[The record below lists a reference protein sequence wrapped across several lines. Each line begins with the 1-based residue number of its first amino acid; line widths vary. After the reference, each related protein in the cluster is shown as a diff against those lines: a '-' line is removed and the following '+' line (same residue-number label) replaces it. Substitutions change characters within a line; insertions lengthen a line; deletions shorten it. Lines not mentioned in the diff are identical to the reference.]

1 MAQAAEHTVDVRQ
14 TLTRFGLL
22 TGVKV
27 SWQPLPGGLSHH
39 VYLVRGGSSRY
50 VLRVLDAAVSAA
62 GLGIEPARELA
73 NTRTAVHSGVGPDVL
88 GALDDPPAVLLEYI
102 AGQTLSAADIPGRL
116 PAVAAA
122 CRRLHA
128 GPAFGN
134 DFDIVAKRAQLLQV
148 CARYDLTPPA
158 GYRDR
163 EGEVA
168 AIAAALGRQPLPPVP
183 CHNDL
188 LAENF
193 IAAQDGRLRIVDYQL
208 SGNNDPTFEL
218 GDIAAEAD
226 LDPDQ
231 TVALAQAYFGTGLTR
246 ALVARTRLQLI
257 LSNITWTLWF
267 TVHNGLLRRP
277 DSTFDYRAEA
287 ADKWGQACRDLDAPD
302 FGALLDAAAA
312 RTTNTP

>member
-1 MAQAAEHTVDVRQ
+1 
-14 TLTRFGLL
+14 
-22 TGVKV
+22 
-27 SWQPLPGGLSHH
+27 
-39 VYLVRGGSSRY
+39 
-50 VLRVLDAAVSAA
+50 
-62 GLGIEPARELA
+62 
-73 NTRTAVHSGVGPDVL
+73 
-88 GALDDPPAVLLEYI
+88 
-102 AGQTLSAADIPGRL
+102 
-116 PAVAAA
+116 
-122 CRRLHA
+122 
-128 GPAFGN
+128 
-134 DFDIVAKRAQLLQV
+134 
-148 CARYDLTPPA
+148 
-158 GYRDR
+158 
-163 EGEVA
+163 
-168 AIAAALGRQPLPPVP
+168 VP

-193 IAAQDGRLRIVDYQL
+193 IAAPDGRLRIVDYQL